1 MTAKN
6 ILVLTY
12 FSYKDALIQ
21 TYTLPYLRI
30 IREYLPA
37 GSKIFLVTLEK
48 PHLRATA
55 EELTQIREQLK
66 QEDVHLIDFSY
77 SRFGLKAVIKW
88 ALFIARLAV
97 LCFTEKITFIHS
109 WCMTAGTAGYMLSK
123 LTGLPLIIDSYEP
136 HADSMVENGTW
147 RANSL
152 AFKILLLFEKLES
165 RHADVVIG
173 TTRGMKEYAMKRYKA
188 DLPRFYVKPACVD
201 LNIFSVEEAKD
212 TDLCRQYNLQNKIV
226 CVYAGKVGGIYLERE
241 IFDFFKAGS
250 DYWGDKFRVLLLTD
264 ISEAQVRD
272 LSIKSGLDPQVVVS
286 RFVEHKDVPKHLAL
300 GDFAINPVKPV
311 PTKRYCTSIKDG
323 EYWAMGL
330 PVVITPN
337 ISDDS
342 DIIKENRIGAVI
354 TDFTGDAY
362 LQAIKEIDELLKKHS
377 RRELAEKIHAVA
389 VKYRNFSCAREI
401 YKELYMKAQPSPAY
415 VRQIN
420 SLNKS
425 NYSD

>member
-1 MTAKN
+1 MQLLLWSFISTGLHSTMTKN

-30 IREYLPA
+30 IRENLPA
-37 GSKIFLVTLEK
+37 GSKIFLVTLEQ
-48 PHLRATA
+48 PHLRVTTG
-55 EELTQIREQLK
+55 ELNLIRGQLK
-66 QEDVHLIDFSY
+66 QENIHLIDFSY
-77 SRFGLKAVIKW
+77 SRFGFKAAIKW
-88 ALFIARLAV
+88 ALFIARLFV

-109 WCMTAGTAGYMLSK
+109 WCMTAGTAGYILSK
-123 LTGLPLIIDSYEP
+123 VTGLPLIIDSYEP

-147 RANSL
+147 QANSL

-173 TTRGMKEYAMKRYKA
+173 TTGGMKEYAMKRYGA

-201 LNIFSVEEAKD
+201 LNMFSVEEAKD
-212 TDLCRQYNLQNKIV
+212 TDLTRQYNLQNKIV
-226 CVYAGKVGGIYLERE
+226 CVYAGKVGGIYLEKE

-264 ISEAQVRD
+264 ISEAKVRE
-272 LSIKSGLDPQVVVS
+272 LSLNSGLDSQVVIS
-286 RFVEHKDVPKHLAL
+286 KFVEHKDVPKHLAL

-311 PTKRYCTSIKDG
+311 PTKQYCTSIKDG

-330 PVVITPN
+330 PVVIPPN

-342 DIIKENRIGAVI
+342 AIIKEHEIGAI
-354 TDFTGDAY
+354 IEELNRDGY
-362 LQAIKEIDELLKKHS
+362 LKAIKEIDEMLKKHS
-377 RRELAEKIHAVA
+377 RQALFNRIRAVA
-389 VKYRNFSCAREI
+389 VKYRSFSDARRIYREI
-401 YKELYMKAQPSPAY
+401 YL
-415 VRQIN
+415 
-420 SLNKS
+420 
-425 NYSD
+425 